1 MSLASYSLP
10 KASNCTNPAKAAAD
24 TMPKPYRPAAKKR
37 YQLPEGGRTS
47 FSSSS
52 PSPVL
57 VPLPSPAMSPL
68 LGAVSSFCWGAHSL
82 VFFGIEQR
90 ERETERERE
99 IHTYEKRNI
108 YSYIYIYVYISFES

>member
-82 VFFGIEQR
+82 GFFGIEQ
-90 ERETERERE
+90 RERE